1 MLKLPCFSSV
11 QPQPARRA
19 VLSRVAGLAATASLW
34 WASSAGLALAQAVPA
49 TGNVAVRLDLGG
61 CAQPPVGMPAPPE
74 VAARA
79 YILQDLTTRQTLAS
93 RQADQVVEPASL
105 TKLMSAYLVFQA
117 LQAGKLRL
125 DQPVPVSE
133 RAWRTGMSGASRT
146 FIQVNSQVKVDDLL
160 KGMIVQSGNDA
171 TVALAEAV
179 GGTVETF
186 VDMMNRQAAQFGLKQ
201 TSFKNPEGLTAP
213 GHVSTVRELSVI
225 AARLIA
231 DFPQAMPYYSM
242 KDFTFNG
249 IRQTNRNL
257 LLYRDPTVDGL
268 KTGYTAAA
276 GYCLISTSRRS
287 GPAGERRLL
296 SVVVG
301 TASPEARASESQK
314 LLNWGHSAFDVVK
327 LFDAGQAV
335 TQAQVWKGSDSQVAL
350 GRPQAI
356 IAVVPRGQAAQVRT
370 VVTRNDPLIAPL
382 RQGQVVGTLKIRL
395 GEQPWQDWPLQALKP
410 VPEAGWLGRAWDALR
425 LSIQ

>member
-61 CAQPPVGMPAPPE
+61 FAQPPVGMPAPPE

-146 FIQVNSQVKVDDLL
+146 FIQVNSQV
-160 KGMIVQSGNDA
+160 
-171 TVALAEAV
+171 
-179 GGTVETF
+179 
-186 VDMMNRQAAQFGLKQ
+186 R
-201 TSFKNPEGLTAP
+201 
-213 GHVSTVRELSVI
+213 
-225 AARLIA
+225 
-231 DFPQAMPYYSM
+231 SM
-242 KDFTFNG
+242 T
-249 IRQTNRNL
+249 
-257 LLYRDPTVDGL
+257 
-268 KTGYTAAA
+268 
-276 GYCLISTSRRS
+276 CSR
-287 GPAGERRLL
+287 G
-296 SVVVG
+296 
-301 TASPEARASESQK
+301 
-314 LLNWGHSAFDVVK
+314 
-327 LFDAGQAV
+327 
-335 TQAQVWKGSDSQVAL
+335 
-350 GRPQAI
+350 
-356 IAVVPRGQAAQVRT
+356 
-370 VVTRNDPLIAPL
+370 
-382 RQGQVVGTLKIRL
+382 
-395 GEQPWQDWPLQALKP
+395 
-410 VPEAGWLGRAWDALR
+410 
-425 LSIQ
+425 

>member
-1 MLKLPCFSSV
+1 
-11 QPQPARRA
+11 
-19 VLSRVAGLAATASLW
+19 
-34 WASSAGLALAQAVPA
+34 
-49 TGNVAVRLDLGG
+49 
-61 CAQPPVGMPAPPE
+61 
-74 VAARA
+74 
-79 YILQDLTTRQTLAS
+79 
-93 RQADQVVEPASL
+93 
-105 TKLMSAYLVFQA
+105 
-117 LQAGKLRL
+117 
-125 DQPVPVSE
+125 
-133 RAWRTGMSGASRT
+133 
-146 FIQVNSQVKVDDLL
+146 
-160 KGMIVQSGNDA
+160 
-171 TVALAEAV
+171 
-179 GGTVETF
+179 
-186 VDMMNRQAAQFGLKQ
+186 MNRQAAQFGLKQ

>member
-1 MLKLPCFSSV
+1 MLKARFFLPPVAARSIVLTAALLLAGAGSGAAIAADSV
-11 QPQPARRA
+11 AA
-19 VLSRVAGLAATASLW
+19 AAT
-34 WASSAGLALAQAVPA
+34 
-49 TGNVAVRLDLGG
+49 VRFDLGG
-61 CAQPPVGMPAPPE
+61 FAQPPVGMPQPPE

-79 YILQDLTTRQTLAS
+79 YILQDLTTRQTLAG
-93 RQADQVVEPASL
+93 RNPDQVVEPASL

-117 LQAGKLRL
+117 LQAGKLGM
-125 DQPVPVSE
+125 DQPVNVSE
-133 RAWRTGMSGASRT
+133 RAWRTGMTGASRS
-146 FIQVNSQVKVDDLL
+146 FIKVNSQVKVDDLL

-179 GGTVETF
+179 AGSVETF
-186 VDMMNRQAAQFGLKQ
+186 VAMMNRQAAQFGLKQ
-201 TSFKNPEGLTAP
+201 TTFKNPEGLPAP

-242 KDFTFNG
+242 KEYTYNG
-249 IRQTNRNL
+249 IRQTTRNL
-257 LLYRDPTVDGL
+257 LLYRDPSVDGL
-268 KTGYTAAA
+268 KTGYTDAA
-276 GYCLISTSRRS
+276 GYCLISTSKRA

-327 LFDAGQAV
+327 LFDGGQAV
-335 TQAQVWKGSDSQVAL
+335 TQAPVWKGSENTVAL
-350 GRPQAI
+350 GRAQPI
-356 IAVVPRGQAAQVRT
+356 IAVVPRGQADQVRT

-382 RQGQVVGTLKIRL
+382 TKGQVVGALKIRL
-395 GEQPWQDWPLQALKP
+395 GEQPWQDWPLQALQP

>member
-1 MLKLPCFSSV
+1 MAVTLDRRPLRSS
-11 QPQPARRA
+11 PSF
-19 VLSRVAGLAATASLW
+19 L
-34 WASSAGLALAQAVPA
+34 SSAALALALSGVMSAGVGAQTSAPTTAPA
-49 TGNVAVRLDLGG
+49 TQASAAAVRLDLGG
-61 CAQPPVGMPAPPE
+61 FAQAPVGMPAPPE

-93 RQADQVVEPASL
+93 RDADQVVEPASL

-117 LQAGKLRL
+117 LQAGKLSL
-125 DQPVPVSE
+125 DQPISVSE
-133 RAWRTGMSGASRT
+133 RAWRTGMTGASRS
-146 FIQVNSQVKVDDLL
+146 FIKVNSQVKVDDLL

-179 GGTVETF
+179 AGSVETF

-201 TSFKNPEGLTAP
+201 TTFKNPEGLPAP

-242 KDFTFNG
+242 KEFTFNG

-268 KTGYTAAA
+268 KTGYTDAA
-276 GYCLISTSRRS
+276 GYCLISTARRT

-301 TASPEARASESQK
+301 TSSTEARASESQK
-314 LLNWGHSAFDVVK
+314 LLNWGYSAFDVVK
-327 LFDAGQAV
+327 LFDGGQAV
-335 TQAQVWKGSDSQVAL
+335 TEAPVWKGRSDTVGL
-350 GRPQAI
+350 GRTQPI
-356 IAVVPRGQAAQVRT
+356 VAVVPRGQASQVRT

-382 RQGQVVGTLKIRL
+382 SQGQAVGTLKIRL
-395 GEQPWQDWPLQALKP
+395 GEQPWQDWPLHTLQA